1 MNATREP
8 SPLILYGAPRSGTTY
23 LQQLLNHHSA
33 IHLTSETRLFVWAHR
48 SLVDLPEDEKALHAE
63 KKAFVDHLRK
73 WYPEMIRAFYD
84 TLGTPTTRFWGD
96 KNPHYTD
103 SAAYLRTI
111 VDLFPGTRF
120 IHIIRDGRDVVT
132 SLYKK
137 GWVSFQTAHRLWTHN
152 TDIGAVFGQAQPDG
166 YYLELRYEDLI
177 DDDVKA
183 ATRILDFL
191 GLGMEPKLK
200 SFCEAQKQ
208 ERVPFSEPTRDL
220 VAGAARSRW
229 AKTFDLKER
238 RQSLAL
244 LGPQLVKYGYET
256 EAGLAEHQRRLK
268 AKDDRKDR
276 LQRAIREHTPPD
288 AVVAVVSKGDDSL
301 LAFDG
306 RVGWHFPLSPA
317 GVYTGHHP
325 ADSAEAVAHVEEL
338 RHRGAAFLLFP
349 KGARWWL
356 EHYPGLRSHLE
367 GFYTAVTSSDD
378 EFVLF
383 DLMERAAPGRGA
395 EQ

>member
-33 IHLTSETRLFVWAHR
+33 IHLTPETRLFVWAHR
-48 SLVDLPEDEKALHAE
+48 SLVELTADERALLAE
-63 KKAFVDHLRK
+63 QQPFIDHLRK

-84 TLGTPTTRFWGD
+84 TLGKPTTRFWGD

-111 VDLFPGTRF
+111 VDLFPGARF

-137 GWVSFQTAHRLWTHN
+137 GWVTFQTAHWLWTHN

-166 YYLELRYEDLI
+166 HYLELRYEDLI
-177 DDDVKA
+177 EDDVKA

-191 GLGMEPKLK
+191 GLRMESKLR

-208 ERVPFSEPTRDL
+208 ERVPFSDPTRDL
-220 VAGAARSRW
+220 IAGGGRSMW
-229 AKTFDLKER
+229 ATTFGLKER
-238 RQSLAL
+238 RQSLEL

-256 EAGLAEHQRRLK
+256 GAALADQQRRLK
-268 AKDDRKDR
+268 VEDDREDR
-276 LQRAIREHTPPD
+276 LQWTIREHTPPG

-317 GVYTGHHP
+317 GVYAGHHP
-325 ADSAEAVAHVEEL
+325 ADSAEAVAQVEDVK
-338 RHRGAAFLLFP
+338 HRGAAFLLFP
-349 KGARWWL
+349 KNSRWWL

-367 GFYTAVTSSDD
+367 NLYTAVTSSDD
-378 EFVLF
+378 EFALF
-383 DLMERAAPGRGA
+383 DLMEGAAHEGKRP
-395 EQ
+395 